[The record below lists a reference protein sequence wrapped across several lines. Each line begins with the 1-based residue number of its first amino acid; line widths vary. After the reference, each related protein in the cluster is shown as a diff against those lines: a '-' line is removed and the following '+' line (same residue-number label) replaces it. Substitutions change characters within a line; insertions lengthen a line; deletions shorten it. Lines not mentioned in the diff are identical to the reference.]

1 MRKFILPVY
10 VITLR
15 DLKKFFRQKS
25 RLIGMIARPLTWLFL
40 IGTGLNQVIKGGL
53 GVSYIQFIL
62 PGILGMTIL
71 FSAMFSSIS
80 IVWDRE
86 FGFMKEILVTPVSRF
101 SVAFGK
107 IVSGTLV
114 STIQGV
120 IIMAAAP
127 FIGIRFT
134 VFEALLLV
142 VFVMIVSMCIS
153 AIGVFIAS
161 MIKSFESFNII
172 MNFIVMPMFFLS
184 GAMYPINVLP
194 AFMRYLMYLNP
205 LSYGIDSFKHVM
217 FVEFAHFHSDFSLFS
232 DIVLMVV
239 FTLASTF
246 LAALAFNRQ
255 QKE

>member
-1 MRKFILPVY
+1 MRKFILAVY

-134 VFEALLLV
+134 IFEALLLV

-232 DIVLMVV
+232 DILLMVV
-239 FTLASTF
+239 FTLVSSI

>member
-1 MRKFILPVY
+1 MRRFILPVY

-25 RLIGMIARPLTWLFL
+25 RLIGMIARPLTWLFI
-40 IGTGLNQVIKGGL
+40 IGTGLNQIIKGNL
-53 GVSYIQFIL
+53 GVNYIQFIL

-71 FSAMFSSIS
+71 FSAIFSSIS

-86 FGFMKEILVTPVSRF
+86 FGFMKEILVTPISRF
-101 SVAFGK
+101 SIAFGK
-107 IVSGTLV
+107 MVSGTLM
-114 STIQGV
+114 STIQGL

-134 VFEALLLV
+134 MAEVLLLV
-142 VFVMIVSMCIS
+142 LFIMIVSMCIS

-161 MIKSFESFNII
+161 LIKSFESFNII

-184 GAMYPINVLP
+184 GAMYPINILP
-194 AFMRYLMYLNP
+194 KAMRYFMYLNP
-205 LSYGIDSFKHVM
+205 LTYGIDSFKHIM
-217 FVEFAHFHSDFSLFS
+217 FVDFANFHSDISMLH
-232 DIVLMVV
+232 DIVLMLS
-239 FTLASTF
+239 FTLGSII

>member
-1 MRKFILPVY
+1 MRKIILPIY

-86 FGFMKEILVTPVSRF
+86 FGFMKEILVTPVSRL

-107 IVSGTLV
+107 IVSGMLV
-114 STIQGV
+114 STIQGI

-134 VFEALLLV
+134 IFEALLLI
-142 VFVMIVSMCIS
+142 VFVMVVSMCIA

-161 MIKSFESFNII
+161 MIKSFESFNIV

-194 AFMRYLMYLNP
+194 KFMRYLMYLNP

-217 FVEFAHFHSDFSLFS
+217 FVEFAHFHSDFSMLS
-232 DIVLMVV
+232 DVVLMVI
-239 FTLASTF
+239 FTLGSTI

-255 QKE
+255 QKD

>member
-1 MRKFILPVY
+1 MKKLILPIY

-107 IVSGTLV
+107 IVSGMLV
-114 STIQGV
+114 STIQGI

-134 VFEALLLV
+134 IFEALLLV
-142 VFVMIVSMCIS
+142 VFIMVVSICIA

-184 GAMYPINVLP
+184 GAMYPISVLP
-194 AFMRYLMYLNP
+194 RFMRYLMYLNP

-217 FVEFAHFHSDFSLFS
+217 FVEFAHFHSDFSLLF
-232 DIVLMVV
+232 DVVLMVA
-239 FTLASTF
+239 FTLVSTV
-246 LAALAFNRQ
+246 LAAFAFDRQ

>member
-1 MRKFILPVY
+1 MRKLILPIY

-86 FGFMKEILVTPVSRF
+86 FGFMKEILVTPVSRL

-107 IVSGTLV
+107 IVSGMLV

-134 VFEALLLV
+134 IYEALLLI
-142 VFVMIVSMCIS
+142 VFVMVVSMCIA

-184 GAMYPINVLP
+184 GAMYPISVLP
-194 AFMRYLMYLNP
+194 KFMRYLMYLNP

-217 FVEFAHFHSDFSLFS
+217 FVEFAHFHSDFSMLS
-232 DIVLMVV
+232 DVVLMVI
-239 FTLASTF
+239 FTLGSTI

>member
-1 MRKFILPVY
+1 MRKIFLPIY

-86 FGFMKEILVTPVSRF
+86 FGFMKEILVTPVSRL

-107 IVSGTLV
+107 IVSGMLV
-114 STIQGV
+114 STIQGI

-134 VFEALLLV
+134 VYEALLLI
-142 VFVMIVSMCIS
+142 VFVMVVSMCIA

-184 GAMYPINVLP
+184 GAMYPISVLP
-194 AFMRYLMYLNP
+194 KFMRYLMYLNP

-217 FVEFAHFHSDFSLFS
+217 FVEFAHFHSDFSMLS
-232 DIVLMVV
+232 DVV
-239 FTLASTF
+239 FMVIFTLGSTI
-246 LAALAFNRQ
+246 LAALAFDRQ

>member
-1 MRKFILPVY
+1 MKKVLLPIY

-15 DLKKFFRQKS
+15 DLKKFFRQRS

-40 IGTGLNQVIKGGL
+40 IGTGLNQIIRGGL
-53 GVSYIQFIL
+53 GINYIQFIL

-86 FGFMKEILVTPVSRF
+86 FGFMKEILIAPVPRLSI
-101 SVAFGK
+101 AFGK
-107 IVSGTLV
+107 IISGMLV
-114 STIQGV
+114 STIQGI
-120 IIMAAAP
+120 IIMLAAP

-134 VFEALLLV
+134 IFEALLLV
-142 VFVMIVSMCIS
+142 VFIMIVSICIS

-161 MIKSFESFNII
+161 MITSFESFNII

-194 AFMRYLMYLNP
+194 KFMRYLMYLNP
-205 LSYGIDSFKHVM
+205 LSYGIDSFKHIM
-217 FVEFAHFHSDFSLFS
+217 FVEFSHFHSDFSMLS
-232 DIVLMVV
+232 DVLLMII
-239 FTLASTF
+239 FTIGSTV
-246 LAALAFNRQ
+246 LAAITFNKR

>member
-1 MRKFILPVY
+1 M
-10 VITLR
+10 ITLR
-15 DLKKFFRQKS
+15 DLKKFFRQRS
-25 RLIGMIARPLTWLFL
+25 RLIGMIARPLTWLLL
-40 IGTGLNQVIKGGL
+40 IGTGLNQIIKGGL
-53 GVSYIQFIL
+53 GISYIQFIL

-86 FGFMKEILVTPVSRF
+86 FGFMKEILVAPVTRISI
-101 SVAFGK
+101 AFGK
-107 IVSGTLV
+107 IVSGMLV
-114 STIQGV
+114 STIQGI
-120 IIMAAAP
+120 IIMIAAP

-134 VFEALLLV
+134 VFEAFLLV

-194 AFMRYLMYLNP
+194 RFMRYLMYLNP
-205 LSYGIDSFKHVM
+205 LSYGIDSFKHIM
-217 FVEFAHFHSDFSLFS
+217 FVEFHHFHSDFSMLC
-232 DIVLMVV
+232 DIVLMTV
-239 FTLASTF
+239 FTIGSTI
-246 LAALAFNRQ
+246 LAAVAFNRQ
-255 QKE
+255 QKD

>member
-1 MRKFILPVY
+1 
-10 VITLR
+10 
-15 DLKKFFRQKS
+15 
-25 RLIGMIARPLTWLFL
+25 
-40 IGTGLNQVIKGGL
+40 
-53 GVSYIQFIL
+53 
-62 PGILGMTIL
+62 
-71 FSAMFSSIS
+71 
-80 IVWDRE
+80 
-86 FGFMKEILVTPVSRF
+86 MKEILVTPVSRV

-246 LAALAFNRQ
+246 LAAVAFNRQ

>member
-1 MRKFILPVY
+1 MRKIILTVY

-40 IGTGLNQVIKGGL
+40 IGTGLNQVIRGGL

-101 SVAFGK
+101 SIALGK

-114 STIQGV
+114 STIQGL

-134 VFEALLLV
+134 IFEALLLV

-184 GAMYPINVLP
+184 GAMYPVNVLP
-194 AFMRYLMYLNP
+194 RAMRYFIYLNP
-205 LSYGIDSFKHVM
+205 LSYGIDSFKHIM
-217 FVEFAHFHSDFSLFS
+217 FVEFAHFRSDFSLLA
-232 DIVLMVV
+232 DIVLMII
-239 FTLASTF
+239 FTLISTLF
-246 LAALAFNRQ
+246 AAVAFNRQ